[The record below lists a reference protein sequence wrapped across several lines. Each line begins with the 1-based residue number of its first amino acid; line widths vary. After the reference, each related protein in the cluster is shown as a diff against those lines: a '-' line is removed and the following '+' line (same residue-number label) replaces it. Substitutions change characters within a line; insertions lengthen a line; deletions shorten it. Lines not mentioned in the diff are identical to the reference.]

1 MNTFTLFIVL
11 LVSWL
16 VTRLYARATSGMTPT
31 GQTVVDV
38 VLTVILAFVLWGGN
52 VRIN

>member
-1 MNTFTLFIVL
+1 MNTFTLFLVL
-11 LVSWL
+11 LVTWL
-16 VTRLYARATSGMTPT
+16 VTRIYARATGGMTPT